1 MPDERQ
7 HESADLRDY
16 QVLDGSD
23 TLDDGPGS
31 DPLDRGVVPPSRWTT
46 ALRTGSTAQEQQ
58 DGESLDQL
66 LGQEEPDT
74 DAGLDLDD
82 DEPAEDDRDEG
93 ATDRDIARL
102 DHDDGPDPRAG
113 RLVATDDG
121 DYAAPNPDLVAS
133 DAGADGGGASAEEA
147 ALHVVT
153 DDEFGPEVP

>member
-23 TLDDGPGS
+23 TLDDSPGS

-46 ALRTGSTAQEQQ
+46 ALRTGSTAEEQQ
-58 DGESLDQL
+58 DGESLDEL
-66 LGQEEPDT
+66 LDEEEPE
-74 DAGLDLDD
+74 AEPDLDD
-82 DEPAEDDRDEG
+82 GTPAEDDWDEG
-93 ATDRDIARL
+93 ATDEEITRLARD
-102 DHDDGPDPRAG
+102 DDPDPRAG

-121 DYAAPNPDLVAS
+121 DYAGPNPDLVAD
-133 DAGADGGGASAEEA
+133 DAGTDGGGASAEEA

-153 DDEFGPEVP
+153 EDDE